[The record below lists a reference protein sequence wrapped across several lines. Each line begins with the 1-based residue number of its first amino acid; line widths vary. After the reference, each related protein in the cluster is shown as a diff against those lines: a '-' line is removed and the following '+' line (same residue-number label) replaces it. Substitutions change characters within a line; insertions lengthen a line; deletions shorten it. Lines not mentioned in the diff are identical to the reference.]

1 MEKKQFAFIFTAAF
15 IALTVYIYFNN
26 SYVEQTIVNDGLKG
40 VLFYILSNPAY
51 VLLFFSIMHYNQE
64 IGILKNVIGGF
75 VLVLALDIVSFPRLS
90 QVTFPVDV
98 SSLASSDAL
107 LVGKIMSFGVSYSYA
122 WTFYYLVV
130 PIVLIIASLQ
140 ILGIHNFY
148 QQIVKKQ

>member
-1 MEKKQFAFIFTAAF
+1 
-15 IALTVYIYFNN
+15 
-26 SYVEQTIVNDGLKG
+26 
-40 VLFYILSNPAY
+40 
-51 VLLFFSIMHYNQE
+51 MHYNQE

-148 QQIVKKQ
+148 QQIVRKQ